1 MLMQSSWYSR
11 LALLTTLLA
20 LCVIILGAYTRI
32 KDAGLGCPDWPGCYG
47 QLTVPET
54 SHALAKAEQAFP
66 GHTVEAHKAWPEMI
80 HRYFAGTLATLV
92 LILTALGIWQ
102 KRKLKLSL
110 GLLLALA
117 FLIIFQAMLGMWT
130 VTLKLLPVVVMGHL
144 LGGLTLAALLWGLTL
159 QTSGWLRQEEFI
171 QAPSFR
177 PWVILGIVILAL
189 QIFLGG
195 WTSANYAGIAC
206 PDFPFCYG
214 NLWPAMDFNQAFQFW
229 MPVGI
234 DYQGGSLT
242 EEAKITI
249 QMMHRLGALVTTLYL
264 GFLSLRLILDNYSPA
279 MRKLSA
285 LLLVL
290 LLIQISL
297 GILNVLLKLPLHVAV
312 SHNAVAVLLLL
323 TLVTINF
330 HLYAKKM
337 DELP

>member
-1 MLMQSSWYSR
+1 MLMQNSWYSR

-54 SHALAKAEQAFP
+54 SHALAKAKQAYP
-66 GHTVEAHKAWPEMI
+66 SHTVEAHKAWPEMI
-80 HRYFAGTLATLV
+80 HRYFAASLAILV
-92 LILTALGIWQ
+92 LVLTLLGFWQ
-102 KRKLKLSL
+102 KRKFRLAW
-110 GLLLALA
+110 GLLLTLTL
-117 FLIIFQAMLGMWT
+117 LIIFQAMLGMWT

-144 LGGLTLAALLWGLTL
+144 LGGFTLAALLWWLTL
-159 QTSGWLRQEEFI
+159 QSSGWLRQKEFI
-171 QAPSFR
+171 QTHSLR
-177 PWVILGIVILAL
+177 PWAALGLVVLAL

-214 NLWPAMDFNQAFQFW
+214 NLWPAMDFKQALQFW

-249 QMMHRLGALVTTLYL
+249 QMLHRLGALITTLYL
-264 GFLSLRLILDNYSPA
+264 GWLGLRLILDNYTQ
-279 MRKLSA
+279 A
-285 LLLVL
+285 LRYLGGL
-290 LLIQISL
+290 LLILLLLQVSL

-312 SHNAVAVLLLL
+312 SHNAVAALLLL
-323 TLVTINF
+323 SLVSINF

-337 DELP
+337 DELS

>member
-54 SHALAKAEQAFP
+54 SHALAKAKQAFP

-80 HRYFAGTLATLV
+80 HRYFAGSLATLV
-92 LILTALGIWQ
+92 FLLTLLGFWQ
-102 KRKLKLSL
+102 KRKLRLAWS
-110 GLLLALA
+110 LLLTLTL
-117 FLIIFQAMLGMWT
+117 LIIFQAMLGMWT

-144 LGGLTLAALLWGLTL
+144 LGGLTLVALLWWLTL
-159 QTSGWLRQEEFI
+159 QTSGWLRQKEFM
-171 QAPSFR
+171 QTHALR
-177 PWVILGIVILAL
+177 PWVLLGLVILAV

-214 NLWPAMDFNQAFQFW
+214 NLWPAMDFKQALQFW
-229 MPVGI
+229 MPIGI

-249 QMMHRLGALVTTLYL
+249 QMLHRLGALITTLYL
-264 GFLSLRLILDNYSPA
+264 GWLGLRLILDNYTPA
-279 MRKLSA
+279 LRNLGG

-290 LLIQISL
+290 LLVQISL

-323 TLVTINF
+323 SLVTITF